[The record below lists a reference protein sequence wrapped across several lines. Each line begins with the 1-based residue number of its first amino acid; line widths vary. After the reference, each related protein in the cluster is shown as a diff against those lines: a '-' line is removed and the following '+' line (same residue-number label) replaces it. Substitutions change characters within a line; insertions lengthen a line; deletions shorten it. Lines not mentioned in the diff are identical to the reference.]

1 MDMLRKHLFFI
12 ICGLVATAGIALGV
26 WVVWW
31 KMSNVKKD
39 MVTAIAVHRR
49 ISSHINDPPSE
60 EKIRAAQAANQ
71 AYVKQY
77 EIVIQS
83 ANQAAANAQLM
94 PNFFPQPN
102 LKAKHG
108 FRGEYRKSLE
118 ALYDRLRA
126 GTIPTPDEVAD
137 QERRLKEEASGNA
150 GKNFGM
156 DATEAAKSGAGT
168 APPVTEAGSTSAS
181 GLVSA
186 EHAKK
191 DPYILACLSKAH
203 MIYCYAIPPAAL
215 DASSL
220 DVAVAVYQDT
230 GVAPDVKDCWYAQLS
245 LWVQQDVV
253 DAIMRV
259 NKAAADRI
267 EQSGEAPWVGTL
279 PVKDLISLR
288 VSKYHR
294 AGETAPGA
302 DAAMPMPMSGMGAPV
317 SMEEARPTGGSSMM
331 LRGGPPM
338 SGPPMGGPPMGGPSM
353 GGPPGMSGGGP
364 PGMPSPTVSAAETAM
379 LTAPSFTANASGED
393 YEVVRFAI
401 NAVVDAR
408 DLPTIV
414 AEICN
419 NKYTTLYRIQYQ
431 AVPPN
436 LTMQGKIYG
445 GVPAVNVTMEFETL
459 FFSKTYLPLMPDDV
473 LTELGKQRPATPEA
487 TR

>member
-12 ICGLVATAGIALGV
+12 ICGLVATAGIALGAFGASR
-26 WVVWW
+26 
-31 KMSNVKKD
+31 MSNVKTNMDK
-39 MVTAIAVHRR
+39 AIAVHGR
-49 ISSHINDPPSE
+49 ISSHISDPPSE
-60 EKIRAAQAANQ
+60 EKIRAAQEANQ
-71 AYVKQY
+71 ASVKQY
-77 EIVIQS
+77 EQVIQL
-83 ANQAAANAQLM
+83 AGQANAQLM

-102 LKAKHG
+102 LNAKHR
-108 FRGEYRKSLE
+108 FREEYRKSLE

-150 GKNFGM
+150 DRNFGM
-156 DATEAAKSGAGT
+156 DATEAARSGAATG
-168 APPVTEAGSTSAS
+168 PPVTEAESTSAS
-181 GLVSA
+181 GLVSP
-186 EHAKK
+186 EHARK

-203 MIYCYAIPPAAL
+203 TIYCYAIPPAAL
-215 DASSL
+215 EASSL
-220 DVAVAVYQDT
+220 DVTDAVYQDT

-279 PVKDLISLR
+279 PVKELISLR

-294 AGETAPGA
+294 GGGETVPGA

-317 SMEEARPTGGSSMM
+317 SMEEARPTGDSSMVS
-331 LRGGPPM
+331 RG
-338 SGPPMGGPPMGGPSM
+338 GPPMGGPPMGGPSM